1 MKTSEQRTQDIL
13 ERAERQ
19 KAVRA
24 KRITL
29 TSVLAAGMALVLA
42 LCLFLFIPYN
52 TSLPN
57 LAGYADSPYYGLMQK
72 LNVLTYRAPSYSNNF
87 QRFFGGIS
95 FGCSG
100 ANDEGDMGGAAPE
113 AEPGGGLSGSDYAEV
128 TDNQESGVIEGD
140 LFKRTN
146 SHIFYLNAQAY
157 SRSYTL
163 YAYTIA
169 GEESALCGSLTVEP
183 GENRTFRG
191 YAGSAEMYLSDDG
204 DTVTVFTSAWNGE
217 QGRPETAAISLD
229 VSDPA
234 NMRETGRMYVSG
246 QYVTSRKVGDD
257 FLLVSNFAVDDN
269 PDFDEPAQY
278 LPEAGA
284 PGDMQPL
291 PAEDIVWEEDASAA
305 RYTVVCRLGEDG
317 LDIGGHY
324 AFLSYAEEVYV
335 SQENIFVTRGRDVQF
350 EGADGRTYD
359 EQRTRIACLSYAE
372 GDLALR
378 GSADVAGTVLNQYS
392 MDEEDGI
399 LRVVTTESRSAF
411 GVSNDIAYSS
421 PVGRSA
427 SVYCV
432 DLDTFTVV
440 GSLQWFSPLWE
451 EVTAVRFDGDTAYVC
466 TAEIIVLTD
475 PVFAVD
481 LSDPAHI
488 TYTDTGVIEG
498 YSFSLV
504 DFTDGT
510 LLGIGYDE
518 KRDPKIEIYEQTG
531 TAVESV
537 CDYVFEAGM
546 ISETYKAFF
555 IDRANGLLGLHVL
568 DMMSGANTYVLLHFD
583 GYELRSVLELP
594 LVVAGEQD
602 STRATVVDGYL
613 YVLTVLSE
621 DFTAVSVADYT
632 GGAQA

>member
-52 TSLPN
+52 TSLPS
-57 LAGYADSPYYGLMQK
+57 LAGYADSPYYVLMQK
-72 LNVLTYRAPSYSNNF
+72 LNVLTYRAPSYRNNF
-87 QRFFGGIS
+87 QRFFGGLS
-95 FGCSG
+95 FGCAGSNY
-100 ANDEGDMGGAAPE
+100 AEDLAPGDGGDTPAD
-113 AEPGGGLSGSDYAEV
+113 GNYAEV

-146 SHIFYLNAQAY
+146 SHIFYLNAQSH

-169 GEESALCGSLTVEP
+169 GKDSALCGSLAVEP
-183 GENRTFRG
+183 GDNRTFRN
-191 YAGSAEMYLSDDG
+191 YADSAEMYLSDDG
-204 DTVTVFTSAWNGE
+204 DTVTVFTSAWNSE
-217 QGRPETAAISLD
+217 QGRLETAAISLD

-234 NMRETGRMYVSG
+234 NMQETGRMYVSG

-257 FLLVSNFAVDDN
+257 FLLVSNFTVNNN

-284 PGDMQPL
+284 PGDMQTL

-335 SQENIFVTRGRDVQF
+335 SQENIFVTRGYGRQF
-350 EGADGRTYD
+350 QDADGVPYGSER
-359 EQRTRIACLSYAE
+359 RTRIACLSYAE

-399 LRVVTTESRSAF
+399 LRVVTTESRNVF
-411 GVSNDIAYSS
+411 GVSDDIAYSS
-421 PVGRSA
+421 PTGRSA

-466 TAEIIVLTD
+466 TAEIITLTD

-488 TYTDTGVIEG
+488 TYTETGVIAG

-504 DFTDGT
+504 DFTGGT
-510 LLGIGYDE
+510 LLGIGYDGD
-518 KRDPKIEIYEQTG
+518 RNPKIEIYEQTG

-568 DMMSGANTYVLLHFD
+568 DQMSGANTYVLLHFD
-583 GYELRSVLELP
+583 GYELKSVLELP
-594 LVVAGEQD
+594 LVVAGAMD
-602 STRATVVDGYL
+602 ATRATVVDGYL